1 MRARLRLLPTP
12 HRAAFA
18 PQGVL
23 VGLANTGRFP
33 ALTVSIGRGCRCA
46 SSSAAASGDDA
57 PVLLPSH
64 ISARE
69 LARRLGRDHTAKRI
83 ASAVCLMHRRQK
95 YWLHVEDEGGA
106 SDGPGELYVF
116 DRLSRVVLPHHV
128 AARYAREYAGR
139 TPVWQELEPL
149 HVPRAPIRDSDGA
162 ASGAAVQV
170 VVILGH
176 ADHGKTTLL
185 DQLRR
190 ADGVDAIAPLE
201 AGGITQRVG
210 AWTASLGGGVRAT
223 FIDTPGQQLFRN
235 MRQHGASAADVVLL
249 VVAADDGILPQTAES
264 AALAQAL
271 GLPVVVALNKVDT
284 VSTSQVAKTRAEL
297 AALFANDDAV
307 AGVVETSALTGLG
320 VDKLRVQL
328 KEATASQAAKAA
340 EKEELGSGEDDRGDV
355 EPTEPKK
362 MVKQRKKKRK
372 RRIQSGGSLRPGSD
386 ALARGVAPA
395 TPTAVASVVEVF
407 RSGTLGTLLVSVV
420 REGTVRVGDWYCCG
434 LLVGRIRILVDES
447 GRMIQAAHRGSAVA
461 VGGVRK
467 AVVKADPSLVNEQ
480 APLGDALMILTMA
493 EAEELLSHRQ
503 LAKEYFDA
511 ALPRGAA
518 LPLFADSKAA
528 YASGYDIEDTKN
540 EDISGVAA
548 ADEVADH
555 TGGVRSF
562 DAAQM
567 PKDDT
572 GWSWLVS
579 DGDTRSIIVKVSN
592 ASALETILELLE
604 SEDRDFA
611 AVPIA
616 PHRPNDDEEPEGL
629 EIEARHALA
638 EVTIVKCG
646 VGSVTA
652 SDIMLAA
659 ENRCDV
665 WCFAPDD
672 AAGLSRDE
680 RGGVEEKLE
689 KTAKSYNVRI
699 RHYQLLPDLAEALA
713 EWRTIKLI

>member
-1 MRARLRLLPTP
+1 MQLLPT

-18 PQGVL
+18 PQGLL
-23 VGLANTGRFP
+23 VGLANTRRFP
-33 ALTVSIGRGCRCA
+33 ACMVSIERGCRCA
-46 SSSAAASGDDA
+46 SSSACASGEDA

-64 ISARE
+64 ISVRE

-83 ASAVCLMHRRQK
+83 ASAVCLLHRRQK
-95 YWLHVEDEGGA
+95 YWLHVEDEGAA

-116 DRLSRVVLPHHV
+116 DRLSRIVLPHHV

-149 HVPRAPIRDSDGA
+149 HVPRAPIRDDTGSA
-162 ASGAAVQV
+162 AAVQV

-185 DQLRR
+185 DRLRR

-249 VVAADDGILPQTAES
+249 VVAADAGILPQTAES
-264 AALAQAL
+264 AALAQTL
-271 GLPVVVALNKVDT
+271 GLPVVVALNKVDAA
-284 VSTSQVAKTRAEL
+284 SASQMTKTRAEL
-297 AALFANDDAV
+297 AVMFANDDAV

-320 VDKLRVQL
+320 VDTLRVQL
-328 KEATASQAAKAA
+328 KKAMASQAAKAA
-340 EKEELGSGEDDRGDV
+340 ENAEAELSSGEDARADV
-355 EPTEPKK
+355 EPAEPKK
-362 MVKQRKKKRK
+362 AVKQRKKPRK
-372 RRIQSGGSLRPGSD
+372 RRSKSVGSLT
-386 ALARGVAPA
+386 RGVAPA

-434 LLVGRIRILVDES
+434 LLVGRIRVLVDES

-467 AVVKADPSLVNEQ
+467 AVVKADSSLVNEQ
-480 APLGDALMILTMA
+480 APLGDALMILTME
-493 EAEELLSHRQ
+493 EAEELLCHRQ

-518 LPLFADSKAA
+518 LPVFADSKAA
-528 YASGYDIEDTKN
+528 YASDSYVEKKKIGN
-540 EDISGVAA
+540 ISGVATA
-548 ADEVADH
+548 EEGVDY
-555 TGGVRSF
+555 TGGVGSF

-572 GWSWLVS
+572 GWSWLAS
-579 DGDTRSIIVKVSN
+579 DGGEHSIVVKASN

-604 SEDRDFA
+604 SEA
-611 AVPIA
+611 PAIAGVPLVL
-616 PHRPNDDEEPEGL
+616 HRPNDDEDAQRLNMEVK
-629 EIEARHALA
+629 HALA

-646 VGSVTA
+646 VGRVTA

-672 AAGLSRDE
+672 ASGLSRDE
-680 RGGVEEKLE
+680 RGGFEEKFD
-689 KTAKSYNVRI
+689 KIAKSYSVRI
-699 RHYQLLPDLAEALA
+699 RHYRLLPDLAEALA
-713 EWRTIKLI
+713 EWRMIKLID